1 MVRIGGSTD
10 RGSHIKESDY
20 YTPQGE
26 FRIDKDGS
34 PTLLNCLMYKMCYYR
49 FGQVYTDFNSKI
61 KSRSR
66 FIKLFCY
73 KFSCRTTSAIFLNG
87 SLKEA
92 RWYRWMAV
100 SREPDDI
107 FEWQSQGSQMILLN
121 GSLKG
126 ASWYFWMA
134 VSRESDDIVELK
146 NDIMMKNVVYV
157 LSHINPKCHYQ
168 LLTSAVFYLM

>member
-49 FGQVYTDFNSKI
+49 FGQVYTEGGRFIIYKMCYYRFGQVYTDFNSKI
-61 KSRSR
+61 RSRSR
-66 FIKLFCY
+66 LIKLFCY

-87 SLKEA
+87 SLKGS

-107 FEWQSQGSQMILLN
+107 FEWQSQGSQMILLSS
-121 GSLKG
+121 GMTK
-126 ASWYFWMA
+126 WWKMWFMF
-134 VSRESDDIVELK
+134 
-146 NDIMMKNVVYV
+146 
-157 LSHINPKCHYQ
+157 C
-168 LLTSAVFYLM
+168 LTLTPSVTISY